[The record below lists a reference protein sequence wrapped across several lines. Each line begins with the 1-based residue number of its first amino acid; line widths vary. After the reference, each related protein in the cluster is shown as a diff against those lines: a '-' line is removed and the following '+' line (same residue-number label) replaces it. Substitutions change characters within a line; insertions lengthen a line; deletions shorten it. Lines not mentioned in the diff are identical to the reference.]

1 MLVELDFRLRQVEID
16 RATLVALLAVMIAS
30 EVALAL
36 GRVRDWSLVALPQ
49 AADAPQAGIAAA
61 VGISRAHV
69 ALEMKRLMGK
79 RLVEGL
85 HAHIDDNGIRRKVYR
100 AIDERRHAVY
110 TPEGERMPL
119 VRGVTREIPVVI
131 LRCPSCGKES
141 RVALED

>member
-1 MLVELDFRLRQVEID
+1 MLETQAHTVGERILEFLDQLPVDELTTKD
-16 RATLVALLAVMIAS
+16 T
-30 EVALAL
+30 
-36 GRVRDWSLVALPQ
+36 WP
-49 AADAPQAGIAAA
+49 ADATQQGIAAA

-85 HAHIDDNGIRRKVYR
+85 HAHVHGNGVRRKVYR

-110 TPEGERMPL
+110 TQQGERVPL
-119 VRGVTREIPVVI
+119 VRRVARDIRVVY

-141 RVALED
+141 RVALDD

>member
-1 MLVELDFRLRQVEID
+1 METQARTVGERILEPLDQLPLDQL
-16 RATLVALLAVMIAS
+16 TS
-30 EVALAL
+30 
-36 GRVRDWSLVALPQ
+36 RDTWP
-49 AADAPQAGIAAA
+49 ADATQDGIAAA

-100 AIDERRHAVY
+100 AIDERRYAVY